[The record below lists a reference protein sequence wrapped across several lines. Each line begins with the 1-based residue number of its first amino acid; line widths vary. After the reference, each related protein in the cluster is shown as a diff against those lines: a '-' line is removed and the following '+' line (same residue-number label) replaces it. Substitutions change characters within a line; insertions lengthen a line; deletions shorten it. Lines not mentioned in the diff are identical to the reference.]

1 MWTTVHPVCKV
12 SKVGGDVLMKLKFAT
27 LVATASVALMIPSAM
42 SQTRDDLAK
51 GSVRLF
57 KGCLSGPGQ
66 GQRPIECSCATGYFA
81 AHFPED
87 AFRILA
93 AISPFID
100 DGGNIT
106 DMEGAIA
113 AADAEQQAMKMSD
126 ARFEEAFN
134 SLGSLAA
141 LGARSERVCV
151 AVAREAGERR

>member
-1 MWTTVHPVCKV
+1 MTLKIAALTATTAV
-12 SKVGGDVLMKLKFAT
+12 
-27 LVATASVALMIPSAM
+27 VALMIPSAM
-42 SQTRDDLAK
+42 SQTRDDLAR

-57 KGCLSGPGQ
+57 KGCLAGPGQ
-66 GQRPIECSCATGYFA
+66 GQKPIECSCATGYFA

-100 DGGNIT
+100 EDGNIT

-113 AADAEQQAMKMSD
+113 AADAEQLAMKMSD

-151 AVAREAGERR
+151 AVARESGERR